1 MQTATPTR
9 QRTVRL
15 TRTSDTL
22 ALVIR
27 QVEAGKTTV
36 DAYFL
41 QRIATGWAF
50 SKHDGTRYHTS
61 ESLCTCKGH
70 QRWKHCKHSEAVKA
84 LKQRGKL

>member
-9 QRTVRL
+9 QRTVR
-15 TRTSDTL
+15 
-22 ALVIR
+22 IR